1 MIVSSFPNMPRA
13 PRGKLSPWI
22 ENLILCYDSQE
33 GGSGGRLKAHVIG
46 VGQMSQSQA
55 QGSDGP
61 TGLLYLSDGVL
72 QIPAILTAS
81 AWEHLQ
87 DQEDRESFTSLLNT
101 TVCIQDYRLQFHM
114 AQEQT
119 KCRFFLLV
127 GELATTAAGPVK
139 DKTPCC
145 TTLPSIRLK
154 ICKTW
159 RGLLA
164 EEVQDSQA
172 SQCGFDLSELLGEW
186 QHDCLQVVL
195 DDVKERL
202 MTICTR
208 SVSPQ
213 PSTSTCISL
222 PTHPDTCTSTSW
234 DVDRVRYKGEK
245 SFTVPVKCL
254 LIPEEDALQ
263 LQTGLHVG
271 GTTPS
276 ELSAAPEDRKID
288 LIQVDKPS
296 ESTQPSADETEWHIG
311 MLAVEET
318 DHDAPSYS
326 PLSLKDGI
334 RPLSN
339 PWDIFPPPCETSS
352 SSDASPV
359 AEPIHLLH
367 DPTNA
372 VSKPDHDGIIT
383 STQVP
388 THSSKES
395 WQTSEMS
402 EEGQSFLPPY
412 QKPPHLSGLR
422 TTVDPLTST
431 SVSTPDT
438 FTHPSDKPTT
448 TEKLC
453 SCTPQQKRPPLDQ
466 DSQILQSVM
475 EEAAERKCREAKKK
489 RSEPT
494 SGALTALVAEDKD
507 ASQIGGS
514 PPSWLFETPINSGS
528 QEDSCHQDA
537 QTLTADSRKT
547 PSVHSDGK
555 PFSYTYQVSGQ
566 NLQDLSHLEVAG
578 SWLHWAVKYL
588 LVPEQTDIPY
598 SKSVTSSHMS
608 SDRT

>member
-1 MIVSSFPNMPRA
+1 MPRA
-13 PRGKLSPWI
+13 FWGKLSPWI
-22 ENLILCYDSQE
+22 ENLILCYGSQE
-33 GGSGGRLKAHVIG
+33 GSSGGRLKAHVIG

-61 TGLLYLSDGVL
+61 TGLLFLSDGVL
-72 QIPAILTAS
+72 QIPAVLTAS

-145 TTLPSIRLK
+145 TTLLSIRLK

-159 RGLLA
+159 RVLLA

-186 QHDCLQVVL
+186 QHDCLQDVV

-202 MTICTR
+202 MTIYSR

-213 PSTSTCISL
+213 PSTSTCIPL
-222 PTHPDTCTSTSW
+222 PTHPDTSTTTSW
-234 DVDRVRYKGEK
+234 DVDRVTYKGEE

-263 LQTGLHVG
+263 LQSVPNVG
-271 GTTPS
+271 SRTQN
-276 ELSAAPEDRKID
+276 ELSAASEDRKID
-288 LIQVDKPS
+288 LLQVDQPS
-296 ESTQPSADETEWHIG
+296 ESAQPSADETEP
-311 MLAVEET
+311 AVEET
-318 DHDAPSYS
+318 DHDAISYS
-326 PLSLKDGI
+326 PLSLQDGI

-339 PWDIFPPPCETSS
+339 PWDIFPPPCESSS

-367 DPTNA
+367 SPTNA
-372 VSKPDHDGIIT
+372 ASKPDHSGIIT
-383 STQVP
+383 STQLP

-395 WQTSEMS
+395 WHTSEMS

-412 QKPPHLSGLR
+412 QRPPHSSGLPI
-422 TTVDPLTST
+422 TVDPSTST
-431 SVSTPDT
+431 SVSTPEP
-438 FTHPSDKPTT
+438 FTRPSNKLTT
-448 TEKLC
+448 TENLC
-453 SCTPQQKRPPLDQ
+453 TDTPQQKLPPLDQ
-466 DSQILQSVM
+466 DSQSLERVM
-475 EEAAERKCREAKKK
+475 EEAAEKKCSEAKKE
-489 RSEPT
+489 RSEPP
-494 SGALTALVAEDKD
+494 SGALTALVDEGKE

-514 PPSWLFETPINSGS
+514 PPSWLFETLTSSGS
-528 QEDSCHQDA
+528 QEDSFHQDA
-537 QTLTADSRKT
+537 QTATAVSRRS

-555 PFSYTYQVSGQ
+555 PFSYSYRVSGQ
-566 NLQDLSHLEVAG
+566 NLQDFSHFKVAG
-578 SWLHWAVKYL
+578 PWLNWAVKYL
-588 LVPEQTDIPY
+588 LVPKQNDVPH
-598 SKSVTSSHMS
+598 SKSVTSSQMP
-608 SDRT
+608 SDGT